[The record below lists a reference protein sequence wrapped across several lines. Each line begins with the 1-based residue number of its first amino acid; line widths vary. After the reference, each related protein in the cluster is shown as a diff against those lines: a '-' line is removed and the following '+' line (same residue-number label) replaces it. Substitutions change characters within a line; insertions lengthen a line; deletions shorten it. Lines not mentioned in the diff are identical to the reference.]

1 MWGESDYYKSL
12 DAEDKLFYKKKLTLG
27 NGRTLPDPYFI
38 GEDNW
43 DCNVSKLPN
52 VVWPDIYNYLI
63 DKPSIYTKQK
73 LKAYKSL
80 EAYNFFL
87 SGHVQDIYVFTED
100 GNNYTYLKAEVLKM
114 NCEVLELK
122 ESENNMTCIKC
133 MNIF

>member
-52 VVWPDIYNYLI
+52 VEWPDIYNYLI
-63 DKPSIYTKQK
+63 DKPSI
-73 LKAYKSL
+73 
-80 EAYNFFL
+80 
-87 SGHVQDIYVFTED
+87 
-100 GNNYTYLKAEVLKM
+100 
-114 NCEVLELK
+114 
-122 ESENNMTCIKC
+122 
-133 MNIF
+133 